1 MEKYINKDTV
11 KEDDI
16 FKIIEPTVI
25 CPLCKNIYINP
36 LSCLKCQGVF
46 CKKCLDIWS
55 QNNNEICP
63 NNCEEPEYI
72 KTLAKNEILSKLKF
86 ICVGCE
92 NEILYEEAEN
102 HHNLCCPDK
111 TSENPSLQ
119 KIKNKN
125 LIKKLTPEEFDIFKK
140 QNFEIFYIT
149 CKL

>member
-1 MEKYINKDTV
+1 M
-11 KEDDI
+11 
-16 FKIIEPTVI
+16 
-25 CPLCKNIYINP
+25 
-36 LSCLKCQGVF
+36 
-46 CKKCLDIWS
+46 DIWS
-55 QNNNEICP
+55 KNNNEKCP
-63 NNCEEPEYI
+63 NKCEEPKYL
-72 KTLAKNEILSKLKF
+72 KALAKNEILSILKF

-92 NEILYEEAEN
+92 KEILYEEAEN

-111 TSENPSLQ
+111 TSENPSFQ